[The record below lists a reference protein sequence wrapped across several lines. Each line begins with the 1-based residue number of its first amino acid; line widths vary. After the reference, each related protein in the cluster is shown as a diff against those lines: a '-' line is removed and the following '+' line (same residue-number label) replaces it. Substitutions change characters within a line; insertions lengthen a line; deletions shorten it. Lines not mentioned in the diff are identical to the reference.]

1 MTDAY
6 SRVPAV
12 SQSHVLLFS
21 ANCDRN
27 RSTVCQTQSVFLLA
41 RYLISLR
48 FQACLY
54 ERHIL
59 VVGVW
64 FILERQVAL
73 VFITKRSKSRLTAR
87 SGTRK
92 HALSSFRAVERHEK
106 DADRRSKLVKPR
118 KEPWKLKRKLF
129 ND

>member
-1 MTDAY
+1 MRIF
-6 SRVPAV
+6 SVPAV
-12 SQSHVLLFS
+12 SQIHVLLFR

-27 RSTVCQTQSVFLLA
+27 RSTVCQTQSVFLLE

-73 VFITKRSKSRLTAR
+73 VAMYLLQNVVSLGLTA
-87 SGTRK
+87 
-92 HALSSFRAVERHEK
+92 
-106 DADRRSKLVKPR
+106 
-118 KEPWKLKRKLF
+118 KEWYQKAC
-129 ND
+129 NE